1 MNKQT
6 IQLYSDI
13 LGSNKEGV
21 NYCHSAQIDKYHKH
35 NTERW
40 NQITKEYIQYAFHY
54 ISFSKQAKDLCY

>member
-13 LGSNKEGV
+13 LGSNKKGM

-35 NTERW
+35 NTEQW
-40 NQITKEYIQYAFHY
+40 NQITKNIYNMLSTI
-54 ISFSKQAKDLCY
+54 